1 MLAIKAFEKISNLFN
16 KNELKVKV
24 INIKD
29 DIEKGL
35 IIFLNGN
42 FIEFKNTFL
51 MIKDIENYYL
61 IKKSYYT
68 KEIKVNDSIPFS
80 KDEIIICDKYY
91 NISYIKLDNNF
102 NIKKMIFKNIMNNNY
117 NIELYD
123 TKLKYLKNGKFAY
136 LIKKKQNSTY
146 AYEYKNTEI
155 NILSY
160 KNNELIYETKIEA
173 LNDIYIIKSRKEYLL
188 FYFDDNRLKVANSNN
203 FKIKKEF
210 KIQYNDLIIKHK
222 IQLIN
227 DNLFFYFHLG
237 DLYLRDLINMKIIE
251 KIDIDEIYGVY
262 KYKNNTFLTFE
273 RVKTFFGN
281 EKYYLRKYEI
291 NKKEKKIKLL
301 AEINLD
307 DYFQV
312 KYSGVKSIKVY
323 DIKGCDNLFLIFV
336 EKNYIPITNHSDF
349 VDFLKRK
356 DEEIVFYI
364 FRIL

>member
-1 MLAIKAFEKISNLFN
+1 M
-16 KNELKVKV
+16 
-24 INIKD
+24 
-29 DIEKGL
+29 
-35 IIFLNGN
+35 
-42 FIEFKNTFL
+42 
-51 MIKDIENYYL
+51 
-61 IKKSYYT
+61 
-68 KEIKVNDSIPFS
+68 
-80 KDEIIICDKYY
+80 
-91 NISYIKLDNNF
+91 
-102 NIKKMIFKNIMNNNY
+102 
-117 NIELYD
+117 
-123 TKLKYLKNGKFAY
+123 
-136 LIKKKQNSTY
+136 
-146 AYEYKNTEI
+146 
-155 NILSY
+155 
-160 KNNELIYETKIEA
+160 
-173 LNDIYIIKSRKEYLL
+173 

-349 VDFLKRK
+349 VDYLKRK